1 MQQIGQWQSL
11 ALCLPIMLCWV
22 PRCKETKFL
31 CAVCMCFIQCCL
43 LQEVVTEYV
52 CAIGVQWGF
61 NAVGGMT
68 PYVAGLLQ
76 LGKIYGK
83 ETSFVGHYYML
94 NKVFVAA
101 GTPQG
106 SFDSGMAVMLDKSSE
121 EVLGMYLVCLYHGET
136 LQWHFKVT
144 GQRATPLP
152 TAYHNDISCYE
163 DGRREY
169 CSKCFCL
176 LLLIPESGHAILP
189 SQLTGI
195 SSLAQVVFEA
205 NKSMGSVACCLRWV
219 TPPVLCL

>member
-1 MQQIGQWQSL
+1 MELNCFKKIELST
-11 ALCLPIMLCWV
+11 IEI
-22 PRCKETKFL
+22 CKD
-31 CAVCMCFIQCCL
+31 VGCFNGEAWL
-43 LQEVVTEYV
+43 SDDLQAGRSF
-52 CAIGVQWGF
+52 CNRLGSGKPL
-61 NAVGGMT
+61 

-76 LGKIYGK
+76 WGNIYGK
-83 ETSFVGHYYML
+83 ETSFVGCYYML

-219 TPPVLCL
+219 TPPVFCL